1 MERSDDSYGVIG
13 EVGTDAL
20 LTYASIDYEPTG
32 IAGEDWCEDLCELL
46 AWENWGLLLHAETR
60 PFAQLRGDLAEHAE
74 RFMLSLADELR
85 AHRLRYEAD
94 QTLQNVAYVHI
105 AAGRLTRFVPVA
117 ERLGSDHWMPIVALA
132 EAAIKRRRHDIAR
145 EVFAAADQP
154 GLQRDYL
161 RQRGIELLGASP
173 SPVRPSPP

>member
-1 MERSDDSYGVIG
+1 MERCDDSCGVIG

-20 LTYASIDYEPTG
+20 LTYASVDYERTG

-46 AWENWGLLLHAETR
+46 AWENWGLLLRAETR
-60 PFAQLRGDLAEHAE
+60 PFAQLRGELAEHAE
-74 RFMLSLADELR
+74 QFMLSLADELR

-94 QTLQNVAYVHI
+94 QTIANVAYLHI
-105 AAGRLTRFVPVA
+105 AAGRLTRFAPVA
-117 ERLGSDHWMPIVALA
+117 QQLGSDHWTPIVALA
-132 EAAIKRRRHDIAR
+132 EAAIKRGRQDIAR

-161 RQRGIELLGASP
+161 RKRCLETTGKPPA
-173 SPVRPSPP
+173 PVRPT